1 MRHARRSSARSLAR
15 ETLQNKYYGPESAIE
30 KEVSIWSAFFGDTS
44 ASANDGSTSYA
55 AQADDDWGID
65 ALANSFAQLGNSL
78 CVFGLGGAS
87 VLGTKHAS
95 RITHHALTV
104 GIRSFSSARIDG
116 LDQVADAV
124 GNLGDLIPEL
134 IFGEEYY
141 EDDEEY
147 YEEGGRRNRKDG
159 EVVVGGKRQLKKR
172 GGGTKAEGTHAL
184 ASAEDLSDDER
195 GEDWTKED

>member
-1 MRHARRSSARSLAR
+1 MDSEVPPCSARSTRSLSVFAR
-15 ETLQNKYYGPESAIE
+15 FRP
-30 KEVSIWSAFFGDTS
+30 
-44 ASANDGSTSYA
+44 
-55 AQADDDWGID
+55 
-65 ALANSFAQLGNSL
+65 
-78 CVFGLGGAS
+78 
-87 VLGTKHAS
+87 
-95 RITHHALTV
+95 
-104 GIRSFSSARIDG
+104 ARIEG

-141 EDDEEY
+141 DDDEY
-147 YEEGGRRNRKDG
+147 YEEDGRRTRKDG

-172 GGGTKAEGTHAL
+172 GGGTRAEGTHVL

>member
-95 RITHHALTV
+95 RIT
-104 GIRSFSSARIDG
+104 RS
-116 LDQVADAV
+116 
-124 GNLGDLIPEL
+124 
-134 IFGEEYY
+134 
-141 EDDEEY
+141 
-147 YEEGGRRNRKDG
+147 
-159 EVVVGGKRQLKKR
+159 
-172 GGGTKAEGTHAL
+172 
-184 ASAEDLSDDER
+184 LSVFVR
-195 GEDWTKED
+195 FRPPGSTGWTRWQTQWEIWET